1 MTTTTTWG
9 VKKLFCIEELLRE
22 ALRVMV
28 EEQGQEVERLNLLF
42 LLLLLSKR
50 DTDKKNMRNEIR

>member
-1 MTTTTTWG
+1 MPCYDYNMEN
-9 VKKLFCIEELLRE
+9 KKLLYIEKLLRE

-50 DTDKKNMRNEIR
+50 DTDLSLIHI